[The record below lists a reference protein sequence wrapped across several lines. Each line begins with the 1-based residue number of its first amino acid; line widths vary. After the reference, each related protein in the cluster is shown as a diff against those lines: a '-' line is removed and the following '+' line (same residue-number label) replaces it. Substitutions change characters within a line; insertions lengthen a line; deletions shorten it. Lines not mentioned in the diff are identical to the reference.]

1 MICQM
6 VLEQVYYK
14 IDIMGKFQDDFFI
27 MVFCL
32 RFEIFLF
39 CLEIVFV

>member
-14 IDIMGKFQDDFFI
+14 IDIMGKFQDFFYYGV
-27 MVFCL
+27 VFK
-32 RFEIFLF
+32 I
-39 CLEIVFV
+39 

>member
-14 IDIMGKFQDDFFI
+14 IDIMGKVQDFFYYG
-27 MVFCL
+27 V
-32 RFEIFLF
+32 LF
-39 CLEIVFV
+39 KI

>member
-14 IDIMGKFQDDFFI
+14 IDIMGKFQLDFFYYG
-27 MVFCL
+27 V
-32 RFEIFLF
+32 LF
-39 CLEIVFV
+39 KI